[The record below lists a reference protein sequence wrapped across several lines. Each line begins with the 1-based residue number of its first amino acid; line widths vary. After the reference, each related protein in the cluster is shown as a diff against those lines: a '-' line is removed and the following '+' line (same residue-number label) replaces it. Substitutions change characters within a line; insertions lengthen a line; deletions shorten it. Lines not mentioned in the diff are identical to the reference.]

1 MENGENSI
9 NTLEDVILENV
20 LSVTD
25 QDPLF
30 CDFENK
36 IFTLREKLTL
46 QNFFREWWH
55 NWCLFR

>member
-20 LSVTD
+20 FSVTD

-36 IFTLREKLTL
+36 IFTLRELTL